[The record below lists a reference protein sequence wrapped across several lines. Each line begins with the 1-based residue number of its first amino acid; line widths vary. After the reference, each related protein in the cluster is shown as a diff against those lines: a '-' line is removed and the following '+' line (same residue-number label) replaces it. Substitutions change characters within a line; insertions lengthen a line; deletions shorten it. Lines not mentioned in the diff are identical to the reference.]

1 MSSQAPKP
9 AASWLPHRELGELH
23 KSLASAQDSQ
33 IARLVAMVDRLQDRG
48 VVDDLVAPFRPRLA
62 MMRPARPLR
71 FIRLLFTPLD
81 PLIVPAPRWR
91 PGAPCLP
98 RTALPALAQAAHD
111 TMGEE
116 ARQIDGMI
124 AAHTTRDVAV
134 IGQAGALL
142 WPCAA
147 QALVRSTV
155 PAAWRQTGLP
165 ASVYP
170 AIALN
175 VAAVLDQVLEL
186 QTLRAEAELGVPLRF
201 AGLLAMLRQVNAGRP
216 EALGLLIALILAR
229 LPEAAPLLR
238 KAGTDIGGAAAAGV
252 RVATEQA
259 KSSLLERLEAEGG
272 AESIVVRADLA
283 DAGAEV
289 RRIETLLRGMETDG
303 GSYRTGDIRR
313 RLDAI
318 CRTRFASG
326 LQREFLQPLE
336 TLAPG
341 ADDMAV
347 VRLEEAARGLREL
360 GAEGRRFG
368 SGELYDRLLRQT
380 TDAVKAIPPN
390 DALTASDKVR
400 LVEILAGPDEA
411 WTMLEGATA

>member
-1 MSSQAPKP
+1 MSSQPPIP

-33 IARLVAMVDRLQDRG
+33 ISKLVAMVDRLQDRG

-62 MMRPARPLR
+62 LMRPARPLR

-98 RTALPALAQAAHD
+98 RTALAALAQAAHD
-111 TMGEE
+111 TMAEE

-124 AAHTTRDVAV
+124 AGRTTRDIAAIAQV
-134 IGQAGALL
+134 GALL

-147 QALVRSTV
+147 QALVRSTAP
-155 PAAWRQTGLP
+155 PAWKQTGLP

-175 VAAVLDQVLEL
+175 TAAVLDQVLTL
-186 QTLRAEAELGVPLRF
+186 QTLRAEAELGVPVRF
-201 AGLLAMLRQVNAGRP
+201 ASLLTMLRQVNAGRP

-238 KAGTDIGGAAAAGV
+238 KAGQEIGGAAAASV
-252 RVATEQA
+252 RAATEQA

-283 DAGAEV
+283 EAGAEV
-289 RRIETLLRGMETDG
+289 RRIETLLRGMEADG
-303 GSYRTGDIRR
+303 GGYRTGEIRR
-313 RLDAI
+313 RLDAV
-318 CRTRFASG
+318 CRTRFANG
-326 LQREFLQPLE
+326 LQSDFLQPLE
-336 TLAPG
+336 TLGPD

-347 VRLEEAARGLREL
+347 IQLEEAARGLREL

-368 SGELYDRLLRQT
+368 SGELYDTLLRQT
-380 TDAVKAIPPN
+380 TDAVKAMAPSG
-390 DALTASDKVR
+390 ALKAADKVR

-411 WTMLEGATA
+411 WAVLGELV